1 MVSPP
6 KQNVSVLNNILIL
19 LRLQNKRYEAK
30 ELEPHK
36 SFFVDVCGVT
46 VSQHT
51 TFIVKFI
58 STNDGSF
65 IGK

>member
-1 MVSPP
+1 M
-6 KQNVSVLNNILIL
+6 L
-19 LRLQNKRYEAK
+19 LRLQNKRYETK

-36 SFFVDVCGVT
+36 SFFVDVCGVAI
-46 VSQHT
+46 SQRT

-58 STNDGSF
+58 STTDGSF